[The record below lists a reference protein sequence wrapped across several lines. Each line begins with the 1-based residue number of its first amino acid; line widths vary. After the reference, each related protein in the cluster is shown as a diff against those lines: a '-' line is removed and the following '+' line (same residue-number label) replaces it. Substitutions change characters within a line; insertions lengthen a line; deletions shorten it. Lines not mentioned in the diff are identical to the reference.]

1 MKIQR
6 GTSLERWRD
15 RHEPRTL
22 STGRY
27 RTDTNVCGHAY
38 NLQIRFHVSHE
49 GPRSPS
55 SISRYSRTLMP
66 SRHAACPIDQ
76 PARLRSF
83 SSMPGNAATDRA

>member
-15 RHEPRTL
+15 RLEPAPL

-27 RTDTNVCGHAY
+27 RTDTNVCGHPY
-38 NLQIRFHVSHE
+38 NLQIRSHVS
-49 GPRSPS
+49 PRRPP
-55 SISRYSRTLMP
+55 LAGLELPVLPQVMP
-66 SRHAACPIDQ
+66 RRHAACPIDQ